1 MEKRI
6 KEKLFF
12 ILKWGINKFQLFLV
26 WFKMFFEGIKSYK
39 YFGKRLKVFKTIV
52 HFEEIL
58 ILARLENLNPS
69 SAGESLIAPVITNEA
84 LF

>member
-52 HFEEIL
+52 LFEEIL

-69 SAGESLIAPVITNEA
+69 LAGESLIVPVITNEA